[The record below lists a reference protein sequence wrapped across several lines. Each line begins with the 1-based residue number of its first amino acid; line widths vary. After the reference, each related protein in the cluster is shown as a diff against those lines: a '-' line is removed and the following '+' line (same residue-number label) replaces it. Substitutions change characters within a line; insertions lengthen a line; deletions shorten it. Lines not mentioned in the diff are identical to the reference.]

1 MAALDSQNSPTYPR
15 LRIDSK
21 CDSDVISN
29 YCLLPFI
36 MAKETILPVF
46 LYIDVDA
53 FFASVEQAINSAL
66 VGRPVMVGG
75 LKDERGVVACPSYEA
90 RALGVRTGTS
100 LFRAAQLIPNGVFL
114 KGDFNRY
121 QYYSERLYDILYNYS
136 PALDKISQDEA
147 CLEIGGI
154 MRSTKNA
161 ESLGKKL
168 QQEVLDKLSLSTSIG
183 IAPGKVAAK
192 IASDFNK
199 PMGLTILTPEN
210 IKPFFK
216 NLPIRK
222 IPGIGYKTEKIL
234 HEMGIRTAGQLSEVP
249 EEYLKQIFG
258 INGLKMSAYS
268 NGRDGIP
275 LRDYKVI
282 RSVNRETGFATDIS
296 SHTELLAHY
305 YYLLERAT
313 AKLRRLSKQA
323 AAVRIK
329 FRYADF
335 QTIEGTHRITPASN
349 NENIIFPKI
358 EKMFR
363 SLFTRRVGLR
373 LVGVTLY
380 NLKSYADNESFFN
393 DRAEKDKRLLKGLD
407 SVRSRTGFFSL
418 MTGRTFSLSQRYNKG
433 DNGYE
438 LRTPG
443 LSQ

>member
-1 MAALDSQNSPTYPR
+1 MPLY
-15 LRIDSK
+15 
-21 CDSDVISN
+21 
-29 YCLLPFI
+29 
-36 MAKETILPVF
+36 

-75 LKDERGVVACPSYEA
+75 LKHERGVVACPSYEA

-100 LFRAAQLIPNGVFL
+100 LHKAAQLIPNGVFL

-154 MRSTKNA
+154 LHHPDEA
-161 ESLGKKL
+161 ESLGRKL
-168 QQEVLDKLSLSTSIG
+168 QQEVLEKLSLSTSIG
-183 IAPGKVAAK
+183 IASGKVAAK

-199 PMGLTILTPEN
+199 PLGLTILTPDN

-222 IPGIGYKTEKIL
+222 IPGIGYKTENIL
-234 HEMGIRTAGQLSEVP
+234 HEMGIITAGQLSEVP

-268 NGRDGIP
+268 NGLDGIP
-275 LRDYKVI
+275 LRDYKAI
-282 RSVNRETGFATDIS
+282 RSINRETGFTDDILNQA
-296 SHTELLAHY
+296 ELLSHY
-305 YYLLERAT
+305 FYLLERAT
-313 AKLRRLSKQA
+313 AKLRGLSKQA
-323 AAVRIK
+323 AAVKIK

-349 NENIIFPKI
+349 DENKIFPKI
-358 EKMFR
+358 ENMFR
-363 SLFTRRVGLR
+363 RLFTRRVGIR
-373 LVGVTLY
+373 LVGITLY
-380 NLKSYADNESFFN
+380 NLKSYADNESFLD
-393 DRAEKDKRLLKGLD
+393 DRTEKDKRLLKGLD
-407 SVRSRTGFFSL
+407 SIRRRTGFFSL
-418 MTGRTFSLSQRYNKG
+418 MTGRTFSLSKRYNKG
-433 DNGYE
+433 DTGYE